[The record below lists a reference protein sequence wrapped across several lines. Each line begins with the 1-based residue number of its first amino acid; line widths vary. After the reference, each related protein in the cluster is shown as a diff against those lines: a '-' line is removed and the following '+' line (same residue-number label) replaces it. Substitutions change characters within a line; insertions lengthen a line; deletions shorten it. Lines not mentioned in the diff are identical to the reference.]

1 VKDMPR
7 KITKS
12 ILPFC
17 VLSQNRKEPLTTEIE
32 RTAVFCLAELERVKG
47 GGLIMK
53 QPSEKLVSV
62 AEVCYPLWLVTM
74 GERSLLFDGLNTTS
88 YTLTYSAVPDIQGF
102 LDNVNRSSATRQAY
116 TAFLSDNVNY
126 FQVSDIEEEKV
137 IDGLISD
144 LEFLDEFTSYLP
156 EAAPVK
162 TPLSDIIMI
171 SPTLDEASIFSVAK
185 ELQNLKSRFAEEVNS
200 LYSSMK
206 HVNAKTQGFMKEIH
220 DAMGEVEKKFDKE
233 IQKCRVSVAKKVEKI
248 RKKHDEELTV
258 FSREVEKELL
268 SLQKENI
275 KLEKTKEQ
283 LVAGIDRCEAE
294 IKTCAVNKD
303 SASERK
309 WREERD
315 KIKKQLSQAESKIKQ
330 LKKKI
335 KAVEDKRNLKIF
347 KLKSQC
353 DTRTKEA
360 SKNLLEIE
368 SSRDA
373 RIRVSEEEMEKLEEL
388 TSGIIEQIDK
398 LAKLREASIAEFDK
412 LGVQRRKRKHALVC
426 IPFYLAC
433 YQSEQRKRYGC
444 FPPSTA
450 NSISFSVKF
459 KGALGK
465 AKIKQL
471 LQPRFKKLVSLLNH
485 FPSLMEQNAVFDR
498 EMNEA
503 CAKANMLRTKG
514 LRRLIEDGL
523 EKLKEEGWFSEKEC
537 ECFSQSL
544 T

>member
-1 VKDMPR
+1 MPQ

-12 ILPFC
+12 ILPFS

-53 QPSEKLVSV
+53 QPSEKLVSI
-62 AEVCYPLWLVTM
+62 AEVCYPFWLVTL
-74 GERSLLFDGLNTTS
+74 GERSVLFDGLNTAS
-88 YTLTYSAVPDIQGF
+88 YTLTYSAVPDIHAF
-102 LDNVNRSSATRQAY
+102 LDNMNRSSKTRHAY
-116 TAFLSDNVNY
+116 TAFLSDNINY
-126 FQVSDIEEEKV
+126 FQASDIEEKKV

-144 LEFLDEFTSYLP
+144 PEFLHEFTAYLP

-162 TPLSDIIMI
+162 TPLSDIVVI
-171 SPTLDEASIFSVAK
+171 SPTLDEASIFSIAQ
-185 ELQNLKSRFAEEVNS
+185 ELQNLKSKFMEEVNA
-200 LYSSMK
+200 LYACMK
-206 HVNAKTQGFMKEIH
+206 HVNAKTQGFVKEIRNEIR
-220 DAMGEVEKKFDKE
+220 EVQKKFDKE
-233 IQKCRVSVAKKVEKI
+233 IEKCRVSVAKKVEKI
-248 RKKHDEELTV
+248 RKKYDEQLTA
-258 FSREVEKELL
+258 FSKEAEKELL
-268 SLQKENI
+268 SLQQEKI

-294 IKTCAVNKD
+294 IKTCAINKD
-303 SASERK
+303 SVSERK

-315 KIKKQLSQAESKIKQ
+315 KITRQLSEAETKIKE
-330 LKKKI
+330 LIKKI
-335 KAVEDKRNLKIF
+335 KAAEDKKKLKIF

-353 DTRTKEA
+353 DTKIKEA

-368 SSRDA
+368 SIRDA
-373 RIRVSEEEMEKLEEL
+373 KIRISEEEMEKLEEL
-388 TSGIIEQIDK
+388 TSSIIGQIDE
-398 LAKLREASIAEFDK
+398 LAKLREASKAEFDK
-412 LGVQRRKRKHALVC
+412 LGVRQKKRKHALVC
-426 IPFYLAC
+426 MPFYLAC
-433 YQSEQRKRYGC
+433 YRSEKRKRYGC
-444 FPPSTA
+444 FPPSTV
-450 NSISFSVKF
+450 NSVSFSVKF

-471 LQPRFKKLVSLLNH
+471 LQPRFKAIVSLLNS

-503 CAKANMLRTKG
+503 CAKANILRTKK
-514 LRRLIEDGL
+514 LRRSIENEL

-537 ECFSQSL
+537 ESYSQIL

>member
-1 VKDMPR
+1 MPQ

-12 ILPFC
+12 ILPFS

-53 QPSEKLVSV
+53 QPSEKLVSI
-62 AEVCYPLWLVTM
+62 AEVCYPFWLVTL
-74 GERSLLFDGLNTTS
+74 GERNLLFDGLNTAS
-88 YTLTYSAVPDIQGF
+88 YTLTYSAVPDIQVF
-102 LDNVNRSSATRQAY
+102 LDNMNRSSKTRHAY
-116 TAFLSDNVNY
+116 TAFLSDNINY
-126 FQVSDIEEEKV
+126 FQASDIEEKKV

-144 LEFLDEFTSYLP
+144 PEFLHEFDSYLP

-162 TPLSDIIMI
+162 TPLSDMVVI
-171 SPTLDEASIFSVAK
+171 SPTLDEASIFSVAQ
-185 ELQNLKSRFAEEVNS
+185 ELQNLKSKFMEEVNA
-200 LYSSMK
+200 LYACMK
-206 HVNAKTQGFMKEIH
+206 HVNAKTQGFVKEIRNEIR
-220 DAMGEVEKKFDKE
+220 EVQKKFDKE
-233 IQKCRVSVAKKVEKI
+233 IEKCKVSVAKKVEKI
-248 RKKHDEELTV
+248 RKKYDEELTA
-258 FSREVEKELL
+258 FSKEAEKELL
-268 SLQKENI
+268 SLQQEKI

-294 IKTCAVNKD
+294 IKTCAINKD
-303 SASERK
+303 SVSERK

-315 KIKKQLSQAESKIKQ
+315 KFKRQLSQAETKIKQ
-330 LKKKI
+330 LNKKI
-335 KAVEDKRNLKIF
+335 KAVEDKKKLKIF

-353 DTRTKEA
+353 DTKIKEA

-368 SSRDA
+368 SIRDA
-373 RIRVSEEEMEKLEEL
+373 RIRISEEEMEKLEEL
-388 TSGIIEQIDK
+388 TSSIIGQIDE
-398 LAKLREASIAEFDK
+398 LAKLREASKAEFDK
-412 LGVQRRKRKHALVC
+412 LGVRQKRRKRALVC
-426 IPFYLAC
+426 MPFYLAC
-433 YQSEQRKRYGC
+433 YRSEKRKRYGC
-444 FPPSTA
+444 FPPSTV
-450 NSISFSVKF
+450 NSVSFSVKF

-471 LQPRFKKLVSLLNH
+471 LQPRFKAIVSLLNS

-503 CAKANMLRTKG
+503 CAKASILRTRK
-514 LRRLIEDGL
+514 LRRSIENGL

-537 ECFSQSL
+537 ESYSQIL